1 MSHYRKL
8 LRILQ
13 KELSYQDK
21 ILRLLSTERAAIVK
35 LDQERILD
43 IGNQKKKLIGEAV
56 ALERERASVLEKID
70 LPSANGAETE
80 AKKPFLEVLATC
92 DEKAISAELQ
102 KTGEELKLSA
112 ESVKTL
118 NEQNGDL
125 IKQSLGII
133 ASTISIMR
141 SSPAS
146 DLPTYGR
153 RGKLSSEETDPAFA
167 SRTRG
172 YTRSA

>member
-1 MSHYRKL
+1 MSDYRKL

-21 ILRLLSTERAAIVK
+21 ILRLLSVERAAIVK

-43 IGNQKKKLIGEAV
+43 IGGQKEKLIGEAV
-56 ALERERASVLEKID
+56 ALERERASVLEAMDISGDSK
-70 LPSANGAETE
+70 GGTQ
-80 AKKPFLEVLATC
+80 KKPFLEVIATC
-92 DEKAISAELQ
+92 DEKAISEELQ
-102 KTGEELKLSA
+102 KTGEELKMSA
-112 ESVKTL
+112 ESVKKL

-153 RGKLSSEETDPAFA
+153 KGRLASEESDSAFA
-167 SRTRG
+167 SRSGR
-172 YTRSA
+172 YTSSA